1 MLVSI
6 KVTPEVTAD
15 NTADL
20 PKPAPST
27 AGMTTKVVMGSL
39 WTLAGQV
46 LPLAVAF
53 LATPF
58 TIRLLG
64 SEGYGSL
71 VFIGLIPSYLAFADF
86 GMGIASTKFGSEA
99 YARGDANLEAR
110 IVRTASMVTL
120 LSSLPLALLVI
131 AFSERIAV
139 AFNVP
144 EHLVHGASVGLKITA
159 LAMVLN
165 LLNGILNTPQ
175 LARLRMDLNAAVTS
189 SFRVLS
195 LILTPVVIYLGWGL
209 IGAALVQLAAA
220 LLTFA
225 GHVYFSGRLLPN
237 LFGWTI
243 ESSYIKILLS
253 FGGAIVLSH
262 MAVLVLIN
270 AEKAIL
276 ARGTSVKEL
285 GYYSVAYTLASMV
298 TTFSGAMNQALVP
311 AFSTLQS
318 DEQKEQLNSLYLR
331 GVRLPFIIVL
341 PFVLCLSV
349 IAGPFF
355 HFWAGEEFAIQST
368 LPFYILAFGL
378 TFNAL
383 TYSAGAAILAAG
395 RSDVFARLHWCELVP
410 YILLAW
416 FLIGTFGIVGAAL
429 AWTLR
434 VIVDAFLQIFL
445 ARKVA
450 DVSIPSSEIRL
461 YVGLG
466 TFMLIPFLLNLFL
479 PSEYKLLI
487 ISISGVFVI
496 LFLLL
501 VWRGVLSANERNWFL
516 ANFRAAVD

>member
-1 MLVSI
+1 VLLSI
-6 KVTPEVTAD
+6 KVTPEATAD

-27 AGMTTKVVMGSL
+27 AGMTTKVVKGSL
-39 WTLAGQV
+39 WTLFGQI

-64 SEGYGSL
+64 AEGYGAL
-71 VFIGLIPSYLAFADF
+71 VFIALIPSYLAFADF

-99 YARGDANLEAR
+99 FAKGEGDLEAR
-110 IVRTASMVTL
+110 IVRTASLVTL
-120 LSSLPLALLVI
+120 FFSVPLALLVI
-131 AFSERIAV
+131 AFSERLAV

-144 EHLVHGASVGLKITA
+144 DILLHAASLGLKITA
-159 LAMVLN
+159 VAMVVN

-175 LARLRMDLNAAVTS
+175 LARLRMDVNAAVTA

-209 IGAALVQLAAA
+209 VGVALVQLGAAI
-220 LLTFA
+220 LTFA
-225 GHVYFSGRLLPN
+225 GHIYFSGRLLPR
-237 LFGWTI
+237 LYGWTI
-243 ESSYIKILLS
+243 ESSYIKILLN
-253 FGGAIVLSH
+253 FGGGIVLSH
-262 MAVLVLIN
+262 MAVLILIN

-318 DEQKEQLNSLYLR
+318 EEQKGHLNSLYVR
-331 GVRLPFIIVL
+331 GVRLPFIVVL

-355 HFWAGEEFAIQST
+355 YFWAGEEFAIQST

-410 YILLAW
+410 YIIVAW
-416 FLIGTFGIVGAAL
+416 LLIGTFGIIGAAL

-434 VIVDAFLQIFL
+434 IIVDAFLQIFL

-450 DVSIPSSEIRL
+450 RVSIPPSEIRKYAL
-461 YVGLG
+461 LG
-466 TFMLIPFLLNLFL
+466 MLMLLPFMLNVFL
-479 PSEYKLLI
+479 PDEYKVVI
-487 ISISGVFVI
+487 VAISGLFVI
-496 LFLLL
+496 LFLWLSWRHVL
-501 VWRGVLSANERNWFL
+501 VADERTWFWGK
-516 ANFRAAVD
+516 FHSVMG